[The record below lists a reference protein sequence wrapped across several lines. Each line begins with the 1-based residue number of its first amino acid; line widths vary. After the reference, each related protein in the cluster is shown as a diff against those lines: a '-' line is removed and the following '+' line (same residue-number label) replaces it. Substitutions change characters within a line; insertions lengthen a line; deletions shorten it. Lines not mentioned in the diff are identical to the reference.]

1 MKRNNV
7 YDNIYYVSMISLL
20 MSESTQISLG
30 GYTLRYNM
38 HPTTLEKDGI
48 NEKCLALT
56 AAIIKNPDE
65 TLEWKETY
73 YKAYDYSDGL
83 TDEEIMADL
92 LSSSIDTKADL
103 VMRPS
108 FRGVEKPYWRQRKPY
123 IYEDIE
129 QDGYRH
135 ITFILFPSIPRYV
148 SYNVKALAQGYL
160 GELSH
165 TILNGPLRNKV
176 YEKEA

>member
-56 AAIIKNPDE
+56 AAIIKNQDE

-83 TDEEIMADL
+83 TEEEIMADL

-108 FRGVEKPYWRQRKPY
+108 FNGVEKPYWRKRRPY
-123 IYEDIE
+123 FYEDTE
-129 QDGYRH
+129 EDGYRH
-135 ITFILFPSIPRYV
+135 IALILFPSIPRYAA
-148 SYNVKALAQGYL
+148 YNINVLAQGYL
-160 GELSH
+160 AGLSNS
-165 TILNGPLRNKV
+165 ILNGPLKNKV
-176 YEKEA
+176 YEKND